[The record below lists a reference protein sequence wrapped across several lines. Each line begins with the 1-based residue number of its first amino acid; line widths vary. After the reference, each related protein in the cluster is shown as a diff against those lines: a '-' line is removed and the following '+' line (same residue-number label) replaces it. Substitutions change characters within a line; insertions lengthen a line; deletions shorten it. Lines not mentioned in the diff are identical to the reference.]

1 MYTYPSLIEA
11 YDNPVKG
18 WLVYIGL
25 LADHR
30 VNIGNIF
37 RHNGLQAAEWVAGLA
52 DEEISNLVGEKIV
65 IMPKMVFS
73 MYTSI
78 SMI

>member
-37 RHNGLQAAEWVAGLA
+37 RHNGLQAAE
-52 DEEISNLVGEKIV
+52 
-65 IMPKMVFS
+65 
-73 MYTSI
+73 
-78 SMI
+78 